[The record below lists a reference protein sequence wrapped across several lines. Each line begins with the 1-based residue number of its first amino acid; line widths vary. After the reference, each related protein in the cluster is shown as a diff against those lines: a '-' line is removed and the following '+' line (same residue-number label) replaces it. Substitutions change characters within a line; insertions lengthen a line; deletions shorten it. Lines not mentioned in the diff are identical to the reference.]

1 MNIIKKG
8 QNPCEVTEL
17 KPIFFSLLLL
27 LSMALL
33 LPREMMEKLDPEV
46 SLENL

>member
-1 MNIIKKG
+1 M
-8 QNPCEVTEL
+8 TEL
-17 KPIFFSLLLL
+17 KLVFSVSLLLPVP
-27 LSMALL
+27 LL